1 MRDGRRFF
9 RPRLAFR
16 AGERSRAPAR
26 SPTADVQAERFRA
39 LMLPQMEAAYS
50 LARYL
55 ARDGSAAEDIVQNA
69 YLQALRGFSGFR
81 GEAPK
86 AWLFA
91 IVRNCFLDWA
101 RANRAPGGDSADRD
115 GHCGEPVDDDT
126 PEAILA
132 RTREIASVRATLE
145 DLPEPFREAVVL
157 REIEELSYK
166 EIAMITGVPIG
177 TVMSRLAR
185 GRRMLCD
192 LLLPADGR
200 SKVAAP

>member
-1 MRDGRRFF
+1 MREGRHFF

-16 AGERSRAPAR
+16 AGSTTRAPG
-26 SPTADVQAERFRA
+26 SSADGEADRFRL
-39 LMLPQMEAAYS
+39 LMLPHMEAAYS

-55 ARDGSAAEDIVQNA
+55 ARDGAAAEDIVQNA
-69 YLQALRGFSGFR
+69 YLQALRGFAGFR

-86 AWLFA
+86 AWLLA

-101 RANRAPGGDSADRD
+101 RARGAGVATF
-115 GHCGEPVDDDT
+115 EPDEGVEEDT

-132 RTREIASVRATLE
+132 RKRDIDSVRATIE
-145 DLPEPFREAVVL
+145 DLPEPFREAIVL
-157 REIEELSYK
+157 RELEELSYK

-177 TVMSRLAR
+177 TIMSRLAR

-192 LLLPADGR
+192 LLLPDETRGR
-200 SKVAAP
+200 KTAP